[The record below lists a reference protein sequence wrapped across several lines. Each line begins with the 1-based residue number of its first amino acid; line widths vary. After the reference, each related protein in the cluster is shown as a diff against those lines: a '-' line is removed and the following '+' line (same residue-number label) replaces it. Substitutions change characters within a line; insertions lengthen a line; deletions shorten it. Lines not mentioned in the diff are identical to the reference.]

1 MKIALT
7 ALFTVLLLSST
18 KQVFAQ
24 ETRYISDQIYV
35 PLRSGNGN
43 QYRIINR
50 GLPSGTKLLLL
61 EEDGEWSRVKTEK
74 GIEGWV
80 PNHYLQNEPVAKSK
94 LAQAEEKIVE
104 LLDLNEQLESQL
116 NQIQAQNQELD
127 TTASNSQT
135 QAQQLRDE
143 LIQIKQISADAIELH
158 QRHQA
163 LLKQQQLLQTEI
175 DVLEAENERLENK
188 SLHTW
193 FLYGAGAVLLG
204 VLIAVIVPRLRPRKR
219 HSEWA

>member
-143 LIQIKQISADAIELH
+143 LIQIKQISADAI
-158 QRHQA
+158 A